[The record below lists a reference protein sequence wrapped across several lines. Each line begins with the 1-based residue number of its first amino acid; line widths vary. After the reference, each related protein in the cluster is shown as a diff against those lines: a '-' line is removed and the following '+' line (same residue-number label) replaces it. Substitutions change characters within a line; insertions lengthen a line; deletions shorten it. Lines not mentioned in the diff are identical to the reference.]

1 MLRLLTVE
9 PRGSN
14 LLKKRVNK
22 RKKKESDFLV
32 PVNSKVFERKTYR
45 KVYDKLYKFTE
56 SQSMVWVGA
65 L

>member
-1 MLRLLTVE
+1 MLRLLRVE
-9 PRGSN
+9 LRGSN

-22 RKKKESDFLV
+22 RKRKESDFLV
-32 PVNSKVFERKTYR
+32 PANFKVFQRKTYR
-45 KVYDKLYKFTE
+45 KVYDKFYKFTE